1 VPRCNGCPLGRYRFT
16 TVTTKLTLGVRYDA
30 MEIPEAGSTA
40 AESQNPYAITE
51 QLQDELAVLD
61 ALDGDVTPEP
71 WLSSSIG
78 AGVVASFS
86 FVGVSVVLLAAGRA
100 LRRNGFALKRVKIK
114 AIEGVPNIVPG
125 LTRISSPAM
134 GKQRSESPSAS
145 GAAISPITSPSPSP
159 ALLRA
164 PSPLVSATPR
174 VDGEEIVLP
183 LGHSLH
189 TTV

>member
-1 VPRCNGCPLGRYRFT
+1 MPRCNGCPLGRYRFT
-16 TVTTKLTLGVRYDA
+16 TVTTKLTLGVRYNE

-114 AIEGVPNIVPG
+114 AIEGVPNTVPG
-125 LTRISSPAM
+125 LTRIPSPAL
-134 GKQRSESPSAS
+134 GKQRSESP
-145 GAAISPITSPSPSP
+145 GAAISPVTSPTPSP

-164 PSPLVSATPR
+164 PSPLVPATPR